1 MSMKIPVLVYHNV
14 VSSSEL
20 SRMSLRGQF
29 YTISWN
35 RFDEHLR
42 FLREQ
47 AFRTVEI
54 ETPIPE
60 CRNPVILTFD
70 DGLKS
75 AYRCHLSLMESGF
88 RAIFFIATDFVG
100 RDSYLS
106 WEEIREMDSHGMS
119 VQSHTC
125 SHPILSALG
134 PEQIKMEF
142 SLSKAVLEEKLGH
155 KVDSLSIPQGFW
167 NREIID
173 TARMCGYDYIFTSQP
188 GLYLVGSGATVPRLS
203 IYGRTTDSSF
213 RRLVRRNPYEIAR
226 QRTRKLILGL
236 PKRLLGAQNYH
247 RVRQHIL
254 RMLDR

>member
-1 MSMKIPVLVYHNV
+1 MQMKIPVLVYHNV
-14 VSSSEL
+14 VSSGEL
-20 SRMSLRGQF
+20 SRMSLRDRF
-29 YTISWN
+29 YTISWD

-54 ETPIPE
+54 EAPIPE
-60 CRNPVILTFD
+60 CRNPVTLTFD

-88 RAIFFIATDFVG
+88 RAVFFIATDFVG

-106 WEEIREMDSHGMS
+106 WEEIRQMDSHGMS
-119 VQSHTC
+119 IQSHTC
-125 SHPILSALG
+125 SHPVLSALG
-134 PEQIKMEF
+134 PEQVKMEF
-142 SLSKAVLEEKLGH
+142 SVSKAVLEEKLGH
-155 KVDSLSIPQGFW
+155 KVGSLSIPQGFL

-173 TARMCGYDYIFTSQP
+173 IAGMCGYDYIFTSQP
-188 GLYLVGSGATVPRLS
+188 GLYTVGSGATVPRLS
-203 IYGRTTDSSF
+203 VYNRTTDSSF
-213 RRLVRRNPYEIAR
+213 RRLVRRNPYEIGR
-226 QRTRKLILGL
+226 QQTRKLVLGL
-236 PKRLLGAQNYH
+236 PKRLLGDQNYH